1 MTQRFTTGQAFAQ
14 GDQVTAQ
21 KLEDIV
27 EKATPLTALT
37 DDTSTTVSGGQIIV
51 KTATGAAN
59 GITLPKIAHQ
69 PANTVLVRDANSEGE
84 VSAKAVTDTQILI
97 GDGTGFTAAALSGDV
112 TMTNGG
118 AVTIA
123 NNAVEGSMILS
134 STTLQD
140 GVKCADQ
147 SASDNSTKIANTKYV
162 DAQVS
167 AAAFPKYAVYNGT
180 DVSSSQASDIFIT
193 LTENTDLFNIGT
205 LSTVTSSNDT
215 VTIGSGKFLITY
227 HFKAQELGGTG
238 DHYDADILHN
248 GSAITG
254 TAIEIDSASNLF
266 YQSTQIFVDGSAGS
280 NTFRIHFDE
289 NGSARINITNLVLI
303 ICKIA

>member
-1 MTQRFTTGQAFAQ
+1 
-14 GDQVTAQ
+14 
-21 KLEDIV
+21 
-27 EKATPLTALT
+27 
-37 DDTSTTVSGGQIIV
+37 
-51 KTATGAAN
+51 
-59 GITLPKIAHQ
+59 
-69 PANTVLVRDANSEGE
+69 LVRDANSEGE